1 MSTMRAT
8 AATNYGP
15 ANEAKPRRQGAPTA
29 AVPALAGFGFVVIVA
44 PVFYAMAI
52 SAAMMWEAQDLS
64 WINNCLGGGIAWVVL
79 IVAGVIY
86 PSSRGKIWAIRI
98 IRILSIPALLA
109 LLAAIIGDAVFYFKL
124 PPAQSGFAIFLFW
137 FALAPLLVA
146 AGFLI
151 DGLLHQPWF
160 DPNATP
166 EEIGPSRGTIGD
178 VNRQAGMD
186 ATGRLSPEKLA
197 AALAAPAP
205 PPRWLCY
212 AAPPIAAA
220 RMKGWWQLVIS
231 TPLCLAALA
240 FVAFLPIRAIFVYA
254 LMGTFVGR
262 LRVIQ
267 LYRKSIAETQQA
279 NLSPTI
285 RKSGPSK
292 ACREP
297 DPE

>member
-1 MSTMRAT
+1 M
-8 AATNYGP
+8 
-15 ANEAKPRRQGAPTA
+15 NEADIRRGPGAPTA
-29 AVPALAGFGFVVIVA
+29 AVPGMCGFFFLFIAAPPFYVLAVCMTLLMSSQNFGWINYFFGGAIGWIVIV
-44 PVFYAMAI
+44 
-52 SAAMMWEAQDLS
+52 
-64 WINNCLGGGIAWVVL
+64 LGG
-79 IVAGVIY
+79 IVY
-86 PSSRGKIWAIRI
+86 PAVRGKVWAIRL
-98 IRILSIPALLA
+98 IRLLSFPALLG
-109 LLAAIIGDAVFYFKL
+109 LLCAIVGDFVLYFELPISERGLAVF
-124 PPAQSGFAIFLFW
+124 AFW

-146 AGFLI
+146 AFFLI

-178 VNRQAGMD
+178 YNKQAGMD
-186 ATGRLSPEKLA
+186 AIGRLSPEKLA

-205 PPRWLCY
+205 PPRWHCY

-240 FVAFLPIRAIFVYA
+240 FIAFLPLRAIFVYA
-254 LMGTFVGR
+254 LMGTFVDR

-267 LYRKSIAETQQA
+267 LYRKSITETQQA

-285 RKSGPSK
+285 RKSGRPK
-292 ACREP
+292 ARREP
-297 DPE
+297 GPE